1 MNRLTPVV
9 KNLLIINVLVWVS
22 MFLLGSKFPDL
33 PGDLALYKTNLLN
46 LYETTSEGFF
56 IVETDEGPRYVP
68 FKADDFE
75 PYQLV
80 SHFFMHSQRSFF
92 HILFNMILLFSLG
105 PLVEMV
111 MGSERFLKF
120 YLFSGF
126 IGGIFVA
133 LFDPSPN
140 PVVGASGALSGVLLA
155 FAWFFPNEKLIIFP
169 IPIPIRARWL
179 VIGFAAISLG
189 LVVFAGQTGGI
200 SHFGHL
206 AGMAAGAIFLFGRG
220 LINSV
225 KGGRST

>member
-9 KNLLIINVLVWVS
+9 KNLLIINVLVWLS
-22 MFLLGSKFPDL
+22 MFLLGSKFADL
-33 PGDLALYKTNLLN
+33 PREMALYKTNLLN
-46 LYETTSEGFF
+46 LYDTTPEGNF
-56 IVETDEGPRYVP
+56 IVETDEGPRFIPYS
-68 FKADDFE
+68 ANDFE

-80 SHFFMHSQRSFF
+80 THFFMHSQRSFF

-111 MGSERFLKF
+111 MGSQRFLKF

-126 IGGIFVA
+126 VGGIFVA

-169 IPIPIRARWL
+169 IPIPIKARSL
-179 VIGFAAISLG
+179 VIGFAAISLA
-189 LVVFAGQTGGI
+189 LVVYSGQTGGI

-206 AGMAAGAIFLFGRG
+206 AGMAAGALFLFG
-220 LINSV
+220 
-225 KGGRST
+225 KGVIKKISG